1 MVYYAYVYHVLVPVG
16 DSAGL
21 SKQCLAI
28 GRMACFA
35 VVRQTVAYCK
45 MELLWPGFRCLL
57 ILQIYIS
64 NYESHM
70 KADQKHKGEILD
82 K

>member
-45 MELLWPGFRCLL
+45 NGATLAGIQMSTYTTD
-57 ILQIYIS
+57 IY
-64 NYESHM
+64 
-70 KADQKHKGEILD
+70 QQL
-82 K
+82 